1 MTFAIVGAVHALV
14 GYTCL
19 GEKVLSLTAL
29 KLGAGELY
37 LGALSFVMVGTWAFR
52 VFMMNAIERHG
63 KRRVLLFWKSISV
76 LCIIPFLFIPV
87 VAEVWPSLL
96 CLTVLLGAA
105 FIRSST
111 YALGN
116 AGWFPLLQD
125 IVPRRVIGRFFA
137 NVRVS
142 WQSARVVSLF
152 AVAWFL
158 GKEPEWWKF
167 QIVFGVGLTAY
178 AIRML
183 TIIPMVENPRHK
195 SSYESVRILSR
206 FSEALGDSKI
216 RYLIFYMTSFLVVS
230 LVAEPFK
237 IKFLKDHGYS
247 DGFILAG
254 SAMIGIGA
262 IVSLR
267 FWGRLA
273 DRFGNVSLFNIS
285 HIGLPIVNCLWV
297 FVGSESGVLVFCLF
311 FFWSVFFAGNGIAM
325 TRYTLHV
332 VPHDNQNQIN
342 IPFVISNFFAGLAPM
357 LVGLVLELT
366 RGFELSSGGV
376 LINNYHVFFVV
387 SSLLYVFPA
396 IFRSGLAYEKD
407 AGTLEVIGFITRPL
421 VNVFGPFLH
430 IGPKSDRER

>member
-19 GEKVLSLTAL
+19 GEKVLSLVAL
-29 KLGAGELY
+29 KLGAEELF

-52 VFMMNAIERHG
+52 VFMMNAIERYG

-76 LCIIPFLFIPV
+76 LCIVPFLFIPMI
-87 VAEVWPSLL
+87 ARSRPYLL
-96 CLTVLLGAA
+96 CLWVLLGAA
-105 FIRSST
+105 FIRSAT

-125 IVPRRVIGRFFA
+125 IVPRRVTGRFFA
-137 NVRVS
+137 NVRVF
-142 WQSARVVSLF
+142 WQSARVLSLF

-158 GKEPEWWKF
+158 GKGPEWWKF
-167 QIVFGVGLTAY
+167 QVVFGVGLAAY
-178 AIRML
+178 AIRMVM
-183 TIIPMVENPRHK
+183 IIPMVENPRNK
-195 SSYESVRILSR
+195 SSYESVSIFSR
-206 FSEALGDSKI
+206 FSEALADAKI
-216 RYLIFYMTSFLVVS
+216 RYLIFYMTSFLVVA
-230 LVAEPFK
+230 LIAEPFK
-237 IKFLKDHGYS
+237 IKFLKDHDYS

-273 DRFGNVSLFNIS
+273 DKFGNVSLFNIS

-297 FVGSESGVLVFCLF
+297 FVGAESGVLVFCLF
-311 FFWSVFFAGNGIAM
+311 FLWSVFFACNGIAM

-332 VPHDNQNQIN
+332 VPYDNQNQIN

-357 LVGLVLELT
+357 LVGLVLEVT
-366 RGFELSSGGV
+366 RGFELQAGEV
-376 LINNYHVFFVV
+376 LISSYHVFFVI
-387 SSLLYVFPA
+387 SALLYVFPA
-396 IFRSGLAYEKD
+396 VFRGRLTYEKD

-430 IGPKSDRER
+430 IGPKSDCER